1 MIHYLR
7 FWFSINAATAVKTF
21 ELNGFKSNLIAV
33 KILPKKVIS
42 TKLILV
48 SIQIT
53 KQSMG

>member
-7 FWFSINAATAVKTF
+7 FWFSINAATVVKTF
-21 ELNGFKSNLIAV
+21 ELNGFKSDLIAV
-33 KILPKKVIS
+33 KIPPKKVIS